1 MSEPFFSLRT
11 VLKLPVH
18 QAGAVGLHSGPIRA
32 ILLPPEFH
40 HLLAED
46 AANRGEMDKATAH
59 EVLATA
65 VGAEDVASATVA
77 PQLFPGSELDQQIAG
92 VESWCKS
99 V

>member
-1 MSEPFFSLRT
+1 M
-11 VLKLPVH
+11 KLPVH
-18 QAGAVGLHSGPIRA
+18 QAGAVWLHSGPIGA
-32 ILLPPEFH
+32 ILLPAEFH

-65 VGAEDVASATVA
+65 DVASATVA

-92 VESWCKS
+92 VESWCKR